1 MQVTNLEGTHGGE
14 SITDS
19 PDGAPQNRL
28 PPLESKPSLPPIQGS
43 PRENGSHDPTLTNYS
58 ALPPTT
64 LPALTLSGSD
74 SQNSLP
80 KKSITTSDIDSPI
93 KEENQTGN
101 QDDKTDG
108 EDEVSL
114 YRIILLV
121 VTL

>member
-1 MQVTNLEGTHGGE
+1 MQVTNLDGTHGGE
-14 SITDS
+14 STTD
-19 PDGAPQNRL
+19 PDGVPQNRL

-58 ALPPTT
+58 ALPPTS

-108 EDEVSL
+108 EEEVSQNKT
-114 YRIILLV
+114 I
-121 VTL
+121 